1 MTLLTDGVEATSNAS
16 LSHASASGGAFSF
29 DFRCSYGVTQVTVI
43 SAKIASDST
52 TDDVPLNV
60 EEAVRDR
67 YSAAA
72 QAKEAALCCPVEY
85 DRKYLEAIP
94 EEIIERD
101 YGCGDPS
108 QFVNPGDTVL
118 DLGSGGGKIC
128 YIAAQVV
135 GSEGKVIGVDCND
148 DMLGL
153 ARQYQSEMTTKLGYS
168 NVEFRKG
175 KIQDLKLNLELL
187 DDQLA
192 RRPVKTSTDWLEM
205 ETQAQKLRDTKPLVE
220 SDSVDVIVSNC
231 VLNLVREEDR
241 RLLFAEMFRTLRR
254 GGRAVISDIVSDE
267 DVPEALRNDARLWS
281 GCMSGA
287 FREDLFLK
295 AFEDAGFYGVEIV
308 KRQTEPWA
316 VVDGIEFRSMTVR
329 AWKGKE
335 GPCLERKQ
343 AVIYNGPWKAVID
356 DDGHRLNRGERMAVC
371 DKTFNIYTGE
381 PYGNQVTALP
391 PVEDVSLDRAADFD
405 CKKTATRDP
414 RETKGGI
421 AGLTILP
428 SENCCSP
435 GGDCC

>member
-1 MTLLTDGVEATSNAS
+1 MT
-16 LSHASASGGAFSF
+16 H
-29 DFRCSYGVTQVTVI
+29 VTAI

-52 TDDVPLNV
+52 TSDAPLNV

-72 QAKEAALCCPVEY
+72 QEKEAALCCPVEY

-108 QFVNPGDTVL
+108 QYVNPGDTVL

-135 GSEGKVIGVDCND
+135 GAEGKVIGVDCND

-153 ARQYQSEMTTKLGYS
+153 ARQYQSQMSQKLGYG
-168 NVEFRKG
+168 NVVFRKG

-187 DDQLA
+187 DEQLVD
-192 RRPVKTSTDWLEM
+192 RPVKTSTDWLEM
-205 ETQAQKLRDTKPLVE
+205 ETSAQNLRDTKPLVE
-220 SDSVDVIVSNC
+220 SDSVDVVVSNC

-241 RLLFAEMFRTLRR
+241 RQLFSEMFRTLRR

-267 DVPEALRNDARLWS
+267 DVPEELRNDARLWS

-287 FREDLFLK
+287 FREDIFLK
-295 AFEDAGFYGVEIV
+295 AFEDAGFYGLEIL
-308 KRQTEPWA
+308 KRQEEPWA

-335 GPCLERKQ
+335 GPCLEGKQ
-343 AVIYNGPWKAVID
+343 AVVYNGPWKSVID

-371 DKTFNIYTGE
+371 DKTFHIYSRE
-381 PYGNQVTALP
+381 PYGKQITALP
-391 PVEDVSLDRAADFD
+391 PAESVPLEGAASFD
-405 CKKTATRDP
+405 CKRIAIRDP
-414 RETKGGI
+414 KETKGGL
-421 AGLTILP
+421 ANLTILP
-428 SENCCSP
+428 TEDCCSP